1 MDILKLHVDSIE
13 KSFGEK
19 KLLKDIF
26 ICCEIWEILG
36 ILGRNGSGKSTLL
49 EIIFGTISAENKFVR
64 VGNKVIRNTFDNKNL
79 IHYLPQ
85 NHFLP
90 SQLKIKTIIH
100 LLCNSENSKILFEN
114 ELIKSFL
121 NEKPKNLSGGEQRLI
136 EILIMLYSD
145 CKFLILD
152 EPFHSLSP
160 KIIDEIKI
168 LIKVQSKHKGIIIT
182 DHQYQN
188 VMEISD
194 RIILL
199 KDGAT
204 KIINGIEDLK
214 KFGYII

>member
-1 MDILKLHVDSIE
+1 M
-13 KSFGEK
+13 
-19 KLLKDIF
+19 
-26 ICCEIWEILG
+26 
-36 ILGRNGSGKSTLL
+36 
-49 EIIFGTISAENKFVR
+49 
-64 VGNKVIRNTFDNKNL
+64 
-79 IHYLPQ
+79 
-85 NHFLP
+85 
-90 SQLKIKTIIH
+90 
-100 LLCNSENSKILFEN
+100 
-114 ELIKSFL
+114 IKSFL